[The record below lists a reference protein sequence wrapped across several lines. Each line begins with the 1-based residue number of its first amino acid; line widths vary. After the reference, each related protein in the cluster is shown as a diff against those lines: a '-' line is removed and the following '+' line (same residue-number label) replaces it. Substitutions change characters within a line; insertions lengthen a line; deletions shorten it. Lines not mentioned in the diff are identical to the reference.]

1 MQNISSSVNNHF
13 FTGRSF
19 FLLALSLWQNRGFVV
34 ARIIEPKLITKN
46 DLSQACRRGAYEQD
60 ILIST
65 QQLVQDRTCRM
76 PSPKWDCWSW
86 CYSGKG
92 VSESVVPNRTCSDP
106 LHDMTLMKT
115 QLLRKDKVAQVLG
128 CQECLWFLL
137 FQGWHL
143 WDVHPI
149 RDTRAVKWRS
159 YGRRWVDGVTP
170 GRTGRT

>member
-92 VSESVVPNRTCSDP
+92 VSESVVPNRTCSDS

-115 QLLRKDKVAQVLG
+115 QLLRKGKVAQVLG

-137 FQGWHL
+137 FQG
-143 WDVHPI
+143 
-149 RDTRAVKWRS
+149 
-159 YGRRWVDGVTP
+159 
-170 GRTGRT
+170 